1 MTKLRFERYFSH
13 HQTTQ
18 MIMLRIFK
26 EKMRIGT
33 ETIELVNRGENAMAV
48 IEVIRQ

>member
-1 MTKLRFERYFSH
+1 
-13 HQTTQ
+13 

-33 ETIELVNRGENAMAV
+33 ETIEIVKRGENAIAV